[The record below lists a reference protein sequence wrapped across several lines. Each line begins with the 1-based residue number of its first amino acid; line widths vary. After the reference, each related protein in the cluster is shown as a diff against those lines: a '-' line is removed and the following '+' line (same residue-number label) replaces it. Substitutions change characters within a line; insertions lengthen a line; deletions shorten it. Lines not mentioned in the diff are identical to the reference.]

1 MSTHVRIKHVA
12 AILPLLCVGAY
23 PTFAQGG
30 STIGSGPVV
39 LTPDDPASM
48 ASIEG
53 PWGDAIT
60 VRVVTVADVPAARQ
74 LTAVPLD
81 PSRPARQATM
91 LLSPAGT
98 RIDVNIVEGGHPVAI
113 AGLRPGSRN
122 AETWLVNSDPAV
134 TVEAE
139 IVALLQGAALRPAAR
154 SRRTSDG
161 PTCCVTGLPIVE
173 IVVYAGSFDRV
184 SVPNYALQIV
194 TAATMPPPP
203 PPVTA
208 PPATDLGGTGTN
220 GTGNSGGPLHQ
231 PGGDGADPIGS
242 PD

>member
-1 MSTHVRIKHVA
+1 MSTHVGIKHVA

-30 STIGSGPVV
+30 SAIGSGAVI

-60 VRVVTVADVPAARQ
+60 VRVVTVADLPAARQ
-74 LTAVPLD
+74 LAAVPLD

-98 RIDVNIVEGGHPVAI
+98 RIDINFVEGGNPV

-122 AETWLVNSDPAV
+122 AETWLVNTDPAV
-134 TVEAE
+134 TAEAE
-139 IVALLQGAALRPAAR
+139 IVALLQGHALRPAVR
-154 SRRTSDG
+154 SRRALDG

-173 IVVYAGSFDRV
+173 IVVDAGSFDRV

-208 PPATDLGGTGTN
+208 PGTEFGGTGTN
-220 GTGNSGGPLHQ
+220 GTGTSGGPLSQ